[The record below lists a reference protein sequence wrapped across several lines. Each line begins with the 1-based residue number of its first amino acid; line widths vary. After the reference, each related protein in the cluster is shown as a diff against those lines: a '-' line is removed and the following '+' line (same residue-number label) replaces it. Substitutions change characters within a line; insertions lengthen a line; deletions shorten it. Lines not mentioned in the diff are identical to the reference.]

1 MGMPR
6 VSSALSGISAG
17 VLQQD
22 ENCDAVTLVMKS
34 QKYFSHSAKNQA
46 FPLSGEDSKNCV
58 TANGSVPIE

>member
-6 VSSALSGISAG
+6 VSSALAEFPLESCNRMK
-17 VLQQD
+17 
-22 ENCDAVTLVMKS
+22 NCDAVTLVMKS
-34 QKYFSHSAKNQA
+34 QKYFSHSPKNQA